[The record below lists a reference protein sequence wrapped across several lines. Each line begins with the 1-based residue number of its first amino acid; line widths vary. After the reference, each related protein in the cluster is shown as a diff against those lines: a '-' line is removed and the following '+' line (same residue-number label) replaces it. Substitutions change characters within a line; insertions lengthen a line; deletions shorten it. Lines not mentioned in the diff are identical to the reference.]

1 MLRDIQR
8 IIKRPHCANL
18 IHSDLDPRDGLNAD
32 SDGDGLT
39 NVDEQKAG
47 TDPHRD
53 DTDGDGLTDDDELRA
68 GTDPTQADT
77 DQGGLTDGEEVLL
90 YGTDPLAPDSDGDGV
105 RDGVEL
111 AAGSDPLEAQS
122 VPTALVYGTNPVRHA
137 LLVLNPATGQAAVL
151 GSLSGDPHPTTGLP
165 SQILEIAASPD
176 GRTLYAHGSDGVAE
190 LLHTL
195 HPDTGAM
202 VTTVEITLDFAGFPI
217 ALGVDAS
224 GALLATVRGFGVPTT
239 HLGRFDPAT
248 GVLTLLGPT
257 GFGFLIGLHFDA
269 DFGTL
274 YAISN
279 QQLPPVL
286 VALDPATG
294 QGTAIARTDLPT
306 RATALA
312 FTADG
317 RLVVAGRDD
326 NLYELDPVTG
336 ASTLI
341 GPTGVEA
348 VGGMSLR
355 VLR

>member
-1 MLRDIQR
+1 
-8 IIKRPHCANL
+8 
-18 IHSDLDPRDGLNAD
+18 
-32 SDGDGLT
+32 
-39 NVDEQKAG
+39 VG

-53 DTDGDGLTDDDELRA
+53 DTDVDGLTDDDEIRL

-77 DQGGLTDGEEVLL
+77 DQGGLTDGEEVAL
-90 YGTDPLAPDSDGDGV
+90 GIDPLKPDSDGDGF

-122 VPTALVYGTNPVRHA
+122 VPTALVYGNNPLRND

-151 GSLSGDPHPTTGLP
+151 ESLSGDPHPTTGHP
-165 SQILEIAASPD
+165 SQISEIAALPD
-176 GRTLYAHGSDGVAE
+176 GRTLYAHGFDGAAD

-195 HPDTGAM
+195 DPDTGAI
-202 VTTVEITLDFAGFPI
+202 VTTVEITVDFFGFVI

-224 GALLATVRGFGVPTT
+224 GDLLATVRGFEVPTT
-239 HLGRFDPAT
+239 HLGRLDPAT

-257 GFGFLIGLHFDA
+257 GFGFQLIGLHFDP
-269 DFGTL
+269 DFRTL
-274 YAISN
+274 YAISS
-279 QQLPPVL
+279 QQIPPIL

-294 QGTAIARTDLPT
+294 RGTTIAQTDLPT

-312 FTADG
+312 FTPDG
-317 RLVVAGRDD
+317 RLLVAGRDRH
-326 NLYELDPVTG
+326 LYDLDPVSG

-341 GPTGVEA
+341 GPTGVES
-348 VGGMSLR
+348 VTSMTLR